1 MTQPTKRLLITGFDP
16 FGGETVNP
24 SWEAVRLLPEAVG
37 AYRLTKLQIPTIFGQ
52 AAETVLTA
60 ARELRP
66 DVILCIGQAG
76 GRSAVTPEVVAINLQ
91 EARIPD
97 NAGNQPM
104 NVPVVENAPAA
115 YFSTVPVRTMVKAI
129 QDAGLPAAL
138 SYSAGTFVCNDVLY
152 TLLHCFDGTQTQVG
166 FVHVPFLPEQAKDN
180 TPCLHLPQIVQ
191 ALTAA
196 IESL

>member
-37 AYRLTKLQIPTIFGQ
+37 AYRLTNLQIPTVFGL
-52 AAETVLTA
+52 APETVLTA

-76 GRSAVTPEVVAINLQ
+76 GRSAVTPEVVAINLR

-97 NAGNQPM
+97 NAGNQPA

-152 TLLHCFDGTQTQVG
+152 SLLHHYHGTQTKVG
-166 FVHVPFLPEQAKDN
+166 FIHVPFLPEQAKEN
-180 TPCLHLPQIVQ
+180 APAMALEQMAA

-196 IESL
+196 ISVC

>member
-1 MTQPTKRLLITGFDP
+1 MTRPTKRLLITGFDP
-16 FGGETVNP
+16 FGSETVNP

-37 AYRLTKLQIPTIFGQ
+37 AYRLTKLQIPTVFGQ

-76 GRSAVTPEVVAINLQ
+76 GRSAVTPEVVGINLR

-97 NAGNQPM
+97 NAGNQPV

-115 YFSTVPVRTMVKAI
+115 YFSTVPVRAMVKAI

-152 TLLHCFDGTQTQVG
+152 TLLHCFDGTKTHVG

-180 TPCLHLPQIVQ
+180 IPCLPLPQIVQ

-196 IESL
+196 IESC